1 MNWWYWWYN
10 SSHVDMLLISVTSSR
25 LWVNQSRGG
34 SKGGRT
40 RRAAPLKLETGV
52 KSWFFIL
59 FFKKSYFFQLRREAW
74 KFGVKIF
81 GVPKNFHASLRN
93 WKKYD
98 FFGVKSWFFT
108 RNTPK
113 IFEPISARRNF
124 FKCAP
129 LTWNPGSAPAIC
141 SVSLLKL
148 CSLLRN

>member
-74 KFGVKIF
+74 KFWRERFWGAQKF
-81 GVPKNFHASLRN
+81 SRLPPQLERM
-93 WKKYD
+93 
-98 FFGVKSWFFT
+98 WFFWRKIVIFHT
-108 RNTPK
+108 KYPK

-124 FKCAP
+124 VKCAP

-141 SVSLLKL
+141 CVSLLKL
-148 CSLLRN
+148 SHW